1 MKDSLERLI
10 DEEESRVIMDLVNRF
25 RSPSQEHDSSSR
37 ENLITDTVIIP
48 VGGSEQSSRREWNP
62 EAGFRINEG
71 ERSNSGYHAPSHSA
85 EVIRVTNIEVS
96 ISID

>member
-10 DEEESRVIMDLVNRF
+10 NDRESRVIMDLVNRF

-37 ENLITDTVIIP
+37 ENLITDTVINP
-48 VGGSEQSSRREWNP
+48 VGSSGQSNRREWNP
-62 EAGFRINEG
+62 EASSHMNEG
-71 ERSNSGYHAPSHSA
+71 EHRNSGYHVPSHSA
-85 EVIRVTNIEVS
+85 EVIQVTNIEVS

>member
-10 DEEESRVIMDLVNRF
+10 DEEESGIIMDLVNQF
-25 RSPSQEHDSSSR
+25 SSSSQEHDSSSR
-37 ENLITDTVIIP
+37 ENLITDTVINP

-62 EAGFRINEG
+62 EAGFRMTEG
-71 ERSNSGYHAPSHSA
+71 EYRNSGYHTPSHSA

-96 ISID
+96 VSID